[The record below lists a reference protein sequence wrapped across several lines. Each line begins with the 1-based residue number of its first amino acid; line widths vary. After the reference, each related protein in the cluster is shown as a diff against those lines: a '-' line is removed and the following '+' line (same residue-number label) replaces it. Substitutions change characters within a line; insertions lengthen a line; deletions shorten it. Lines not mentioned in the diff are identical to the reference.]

1 MKGIYFLEQAVKET
15 QEKGFFK
22 IIIEHLFNYKDI
34 YELVVFV
41 FLIILFILAVVLLIF
56 SRIIVN
62 KKSKYE
68 YEKNERNHKFVN
80 ELYIE
85 LGNNN
90 EKLRYMFHSKKWKK
104 RIIKEFYGILHTRT
118 GKMIAKKCKI
128 KIYNYITLN
137 GLYKSL
143 IKVNDFLESLRKSR
157 DYNDERNL
165 MFFIEMNSF
174 YLKDSIERLI
184 DCTEMINNNVC
195 FLLGKAGSGKTNLLT
210 YFAKYLIINQN
221 VPCIYI
227 DAKDISN
234 NDIESIFLS
243 YFYVPFIINESKKAL
258 IYVLLFFKKVFR
270 QKIVIIIE
278 AINENSNKDFGKDL
292 SLFINKYKKYQ
303 NVKIIVTSRT
313 EFFELRFKDIFDEYL
328 EKDVKYNI
336 SSIENST
343 ITENIQEKMYLKYK
357 KHFKFYGS
365 ITNSVKR
372 FLYESP
378 IFMRIFFEC
387 YTESNDT
394 ITDINKSKIFSEYIS
409 KLSKINHN
417 VYNVLDE
424 IIEEMLSSKKF
435 DYMHLD
441 KLKSSIDDIS
451 EIIYDENVLLT
462 HSIVE
467 NNNQVNEIKKD
478 VILITFDEMR
488 DYLITNKLIEKHK
501 KRKISIKNFIDEMID
516 NRYPILEGVLKNLY
530 IYFKKND
537 INICKKILKKKFFY
551 GYNYGNK
558 DTYSDAHLELIFS
571 TKEKLQQFEI
581 DYLLKLDYLD
591 SSDLAKMISDS
602 SYNQLYNLE
611 PNADFIMD
619 RMVKFIDG
627 EEKIYNFSHFKR
639 DSYVNLINFLEK
651 NENENIK
658 EYIILLKKLLNV
670 LEMNYY
676 E

>member
-1 MKGIYFLEQAVKET
+1 MKGIYFLEQAVQET
-15 QEKGFFK
+15 QEKGFFE

-62 KKSKYE
+62 KKSKHE

-174 YLKDSIERLI
+174 YLKHSIERLI

-210 YFAKYLIINQN
+210 YFTKYLIINQK

-227 DAKDISN
+227 DAKDVSN
-234 NDIESIFLS
+234 DDIDSIFLS
-243 YFYVPFIINESKKAL
+243 YFYVPFIINESKKIL
-258 IYVLLFFKKVFR
+258 IYVLLFLKKIFNK
-270 QKIVIIIE
+270 KIVIIIE
-278 AINENSNKDFGKDL
+278 AINENSNKDFCKNL
-292 SLFINKYKKYQ
+292 SSFINKYRKYQ
-303 NVKIIVTSRT
+303 NIKIIVSSRT
-313 EFFELRFKDIFDEYL
+313 EFFKLRFENIFDEYL

-343 ITENIQEKMYLKYK
+343 ITENIHEKMYLKYK
-357 KHFKFYGS
+357 EYFKFYGS

-387 YTESNDT
+387 YTESNAN

-409 KLSKINHN
+409 KLSKTNHN
-417 VYNVLDE
+417 IYNVLDE

-435 DYMHLD
+435 DYVYLD
-441 KLKSSIDDIS
+441 KLKSSIDDIRNL
-451 EIIYDENVLLT
+451 IYENVLLT

-501 KRKISIKNFIDEMID
+501 NREIIIKNFIDEMIE

-537 INICKKILKKKFFY
+537 ITICKKILKKKFFY
-551 GYNYGNK
+551 DYNYGNK

-591 SSDLAKMISDS
+591 PSDLAKIISDS

-611 PNADFIMD
+611 PNADFIMN
-619 RMVKFIDG
+619 RMAKFIDG

-639 DSYVNLINFLEK
+639 DSYVNLISFLEK
-651 NENENIK
+651 NENEKIK
-658 EYIILLKKLLNV
+658 EYIILLWQSHKKL
-670 LEMNYY
+670 M
-676 E
+676 